1 MSLIRQ
7 EEVYAAAG
15 TPWAQA
21 IEMVAGVGGVAKY
34 DVVVANAVSAV
45 GSVIPKAVK
54 TDADALDTHSGI
66 LMVATGAAAAGGKF
80 LAVPWVVITGVD
92 TSGKVAGRPV
102 YLGAAT
108 AGTWV
113 KTKPTGVGEAIV
125 VVGSILVVG
134 VGAADGVVM
143 LKPGG
148 VAVDGFKK
156 VGTAAVPTG
165 VGGVT
170 VALGTNFA
178 NGRVVATWAADP
190 GGDQSLFAS
199 IHATTGVLTIKPTAS
214 ISGGPFNCTY
224 VAYSALI

>member
-1 MSLIRQ
+1 MPLIRQ
-7 EEVYAAAG
+7 EEIYPAAG

-21 IEMVAGVGGVAKY
+21 VQMVAGTGGVAQY
-34 DVVVANAVSAV
+34 DIVVANAVSAT

-54 TDADALDTHSGI
+54 TDADALNTHSGI
-66 LMVATGAAAAGGKF
+66 LMVASGKAAAGEKF

-92 TSGKVAGRPV
+92 TSSKTAGHPV

-134 VGAADGVVM
+134 AGAADGVVM
-143 LKPGG
+143 LNPGG
-148 VAVDGFKK
+148 VAVDGLKK
-156 VGTAAVPTG
+156 VGVAAVASGT
-165 VGGVT
+165 GGVT

-178 NGRVVATWAADP
+178 NGRAVATWAEDP

-199 IHATTGVLTIKPTAS
+199 IHASTGVLTIKPTAS
-214 ISGGPFNCTY
+214 ISGDKNCTY
-224 VAYSALI
+224 VAYSSLL

>member
-148 VAVDGFKK
+148 VATQGLTKT
-156 VGTAAVPTG
+156 GTAG
-165 VGGVT
+165 VVTAAVT

-178 NGRVVATWAADP
+178 GGKAVATWSVDP
-190 GGDQSLFAS
+190 GGDQVLFAS
-199 IHATTGVLTIKPTAS
+199 IHATTGVLTITPSAAIVGTKS
-214 ISGGPFNCTY
+214 CTY